1 MIFQH
6 AHRDFALIFRFPKP
20 HTISYAFLSAFY
32 SSILSAKKISFIYAG
47 FRDTYAEI
55 AHDVHYPFFGRT
67 IPLAGKRL
75 LFRDSLDIIL

>member
-20 HTISYAFLSAFY
+20 HTISYAFLSAFLPAFY
-32 SSILSAKKISFIYAG
+32 SSILSAKKISFVYAG

-55 AHDVHYPFFGRT
+55 AHDVHHPFF
-67 IPLAGKRL
+67 
-75 LFRDSLDIIL
+75 

>member
-32 SSILSAKKISFIYAG
+32 SSILSAKKISFIYAV

>member
-20 HTISYAFLSAFY
+20 HTISYAFLSAFLPAFY
-32 SSILSAKKISFIYAG
+32 SSILSAKKISFVYAG

-55 AHDVHYPFFGRT
+55 AHDVHHPFFCRT
-67 IPLAGKRL
+67 SPLAGK
-75 LFRDSLDIIL
+75 

>member
-6 AHRDFALIFRFPKP
+6 AHRDFALVFRFPKP

-32 SSILSAKKISFIYAG
+32 SSILSAKKISFVYAG

-55 AHDVHYPFFGRT
+55 AHDVHHPFFCRT
-67 IPLAGKRL
+67 SPLAGK
-75 LFRDSLDIIL
+75 

>member
-20 HTISYAFLSAFY
+20 HTISYAFIPAF
-32 SSILSAKKISFIYAG
+32 LSAKKISFVYAG

-55 AHDVHYPFFGRT
+55 AHDVHHPFFCRT
-67 IPLAGKRL
+67 SPLAGK
-75 LFRDSLDIIL
+75 

>member
-20 HTISYAFLSAFY
+20 HTNSYTISYTFLSP
-32 SSILSAKKISFIYAG
+32 ILSAKKISFVYAG

-55 AHDVHYPFFGRT
+55 AHDVHHPFFCRT
-67 IPLAGKRL
+67 SPLAGK
-75 LFRDSLDIIL
+75 

>member
-20 HTISYAFLSAFY
+20 HTISYAFLSTF
-32 SSILSAKKISFIYAG
+32 LSAKKISFVYAG
-47 FRDTYAEI
+47 FCDTYAEI

>member
-20 HTISYAFLSAFY
+20 HTISYTFLSP
-32 SSILSAKKISFIYAG
+32 ILSAKKISFVYAG

-55 AHDVHYPFFGRT
+55 AHDVHHPFFCRT
-67 IPLAGKRL
+67 SPLAGK
-75 LFRDSLDIIL
+75 